1 MRYQHV
7 LRAVRD
13 TPWAIRPESLLII
26 QDVIAQRVHGEHLTD
41 QEIQARIQAAR
52 PLSPASQHGDVA
64 VLPLFGV
71 LMPRASLMSQ
81 MSGGTSVEQFTR
93 DLADLVAD
101 DTVDTIVLNVDSPGG
116 MTDLIPEAAQQIREA
131 RNQKRIV
138 AVANTDAASAA
149 YWLAAQATELVVTP
163 SGSVGSVGVYAAHQ
177 DFSEKL
183 QREGVTTTLISA
195 GRFKTEGN
203 PFEPLNEEALAALQG
218 RVDEFYSMFVA
229 DVAAGRRVTTDDVR
243 AGFGE
248 GRMVTAN
255 HAVAAGMADRVDTLD
270 GVVARL
276 TGRTTMG
283 RRRPGRA
290 TAASGGHHQHD
301 DSPEAATSGLSLADG
316 AASAAPTQVVLE
328 ATPTTDRSADVL
340 RERARYE
347 LGRAGLRHQ
356 EHTGA

>member
-1 MRYQHV
+1 VRYQHV

-13 TPWAIRPESLLII
+13 TPWAIRPEALLVI
-26 QDVIAQRVHGEHLTD
+26 QDGEQLTD
-41 QEIQARIQAAR
+41 EQIHARIQAAR
-52 PLSPASQHGDVA
+52 PLTPAAQLGDVA

-93 DLADLVAD
+93 DLGDLVAD
-101 DTVDTIVLNVDSPGG
+101 DTVETIVLNVDSPGG

-131 RNQKRIV
+131 RNQKRII

-149 YWLAAQATELVVTP
+149 YWLAAQATELIVTP

-183 QREGVTTTLISA
+183 QREGVATTLISA

-203 PFEPLNEEALAALQG
+203 PFEPLNEEALAAVQA
-218 RVDEFYSMFVA
+218 RVDEFYAMFTT
-229 DVAAGRRVTTDDVR
+229 DVAAGRRVTPDDVR
-243 AGFGE
+243 GGFGE
-248 GRMVTAN
+248 GRMVTATN
-255 HAVAAGMADRVDTLD
+255 AVAIGMADRVDTLD

-276 TGRTTMG
+276 TGRTTLG
-283 RRRPGRA
+283 RRRPSRA
-290 TAASGGHHQHD
+290 PAAISGPQQHD
-301 DSPEAATSGLSLADG
+301 DLPEAATSGLSLADG

-328 ATPTTDRSADVL
+328 ATPPTDRSPDVL
-340 RERARYE
+340 RERARFE

>member
-13 TPWAIRPESLLII
+13 TPWAIRPEALLVI
-26 QDVIAQRVHGEHLTD
+26 QDVITQRVQGEPLTD
-41 QEIQARIQAAR
+41 DQIQARIQSAR
-52 PLSPASQHGDVA
+52 PAPIASQHGDVA

-101 DTVDTIVLNVDSPGG
+101 PTVDTIVLNVDSPGG

-131 RNQKRIV
+131 RQVKRVV

-177 DFSEKL
+177 DFSAKL
-183 QREGVTTTLISA
+183 EREGVQTTLISA

-203 PFEPLNEEALAALQG
+203 PFEPLSADALAAVQA
-218 RVDEFYSMFVA
+218 RVDEFYGMFVA
-229 DVAAGRRVTTDDVR
+229 DIAAGRGVSTEDVR
-243 AGFGE
+243 SGFGE

-255 HAVAAGMADRVDTLD
+255 QAVAAGMADRVETLD

-276 TGRTTMG
+276 SGAATMV
-283 RRRPGRA
+283 RRRPAREHAGPPG
-290 TAASGGHHQHD
+290 TTHD
-301 DSPEAATSGLSLADG
+301 HDPTEAAESGLSFAREAGTAGSTQASPTDM
-316 AASAAPTQVVLE
+316 SAA
-328 ATPTTDRSADVL
+328 VL
-340 RERARYE
+340 RERARFE
-347 LGRAGLRHQ
+347 RGRASIRNQ
-356 EHTGA
+356 ETTGA